1 MRFKGDDLTVAKM
14 TTIACVGGEQ
24 HGGRRVRQSVRNM
37 VVNIENVLG
46 NLQGVVGD
54 LRVLLNQIENV
65 SNKLHEQYGADWFQ
79 DNLNSNFKNKA
90 IKNIPARKLDLST
103 GVLSSAPFAIDNK
116 YNEVSPELDFSFLGI
131 TNYKLYDKWGGR
143 LADHIS
149 LSNDSTIFIDYNF
162 PSQPPVH
169 PCSRISEEEDSS
181 VTDSRS
187 SDNYSDSLEERPDID
202 FKWHKH
208 NVGSKFSIPK
218 CLPKTQTASH
228 AQCEHSNAD
237 GTNNAYCSIYEIM
250 MESQLENSCS
260 ISDTYTSDSDF
271 EDDGDIS
278 SSSSDTS
285 ISMSLS
291 DDSDDANT
299 WVDYSIKHTQV

>member
-1 MRFKGDDLTVAKM
+1 MTTVACIGRDKL
-14 TTIACVGGEQ
+14 GGKA
-24 HGGRRVRQSVRNM
+24 VRQSVRNM

-79 DNLNSNFKNKA
+79 ENLNSNLKNKSVR
-90 IKNIPARKLDLST
+90 NISSRKLDLPTT
-103 GVLSSAPFAIDNK
+103 GLPSAATDVIDK
-116 YNEVSPELDFSFLGI
+116 YMEVSPEIDFSFLGI
-131 TNYKLYDKWGGR
+131 TNYKFYDKWGGR

-149 LSNDSTIFIDYNF
+149 ILNDSTIFVDYNF

-181 VTDSRS
+181 MTDSSDKLS
-187 SDNYSDSLEERPDID
+187 SDNDSDSLEECSRLRFSSHPQNIGLEP
-202 FKWHKH
+202 
-208 NVGSKFSIPK
+208 NVCVPK
-218 CLPKTQTASH
+218 CPDRTQTTCRT
-228 AQCEHSNAD
+228 QCEHNSAD

-271 EDDGDIS
+271 EDGEDMS
-278 SSSSDTS
+278 SSSSDS
-285 ISMSLS
+285 SMSLSLS
-291 DDSDDANT
+291 DDSDHVNT
-299 WVDYSIKHTQV
+299 WIDYSIKHTPV